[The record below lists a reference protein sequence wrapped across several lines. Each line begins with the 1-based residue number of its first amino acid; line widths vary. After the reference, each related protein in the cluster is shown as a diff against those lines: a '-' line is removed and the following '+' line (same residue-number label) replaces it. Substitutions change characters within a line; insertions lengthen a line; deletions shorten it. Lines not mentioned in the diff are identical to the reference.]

1 MPYVTSAWRLRDVGT
16 WISQFIYECNIGIG
30 LQTII
35 MRIGPSTMTFTFLFF
50 LLLFSQVHSFLH
62 PPPKTFLK
70 ASSEPRLSRR
80 HHPPFT
86 PSSIPL
92 KCSPLFSVHHTASV
106 VIADLTRA
114 AGIGLIGV
122 LGSYVSQTV
131 IKEEVRSS
139 RRRSVS
145 SLGMRGLQE

>member
-1 MPYVTSAWRLRDVGT
+1 
-16 WISQFIYECNIGIG
+16 
-30 LQTII
+30 
-35 MRIGPSTMTFTFLFF
+35 MTFTFLFF

-131 IKEEVRSS
+131 IKEEAEGYDAREDFERYDEEEYEEEEDIVPTR
-139 RRRSVS
+139 RRRSS
-145 SLGMRGLQE
+145 SELE